1 MIRSSCCA
9 CKKCPVRCQLT
20 GRRRSIGKDS
30 SRVLYHTRGAM
41 ARRKVW

>member
-1 MIRSSCCA
+1 MRNVKNA
-9 CKKCPVRCQLT
+9 PPGGNLT